1 MHLPSTPAR
10 IDNKTLWDLI
20 SQYVSV
26 YPRLKLSNSMVKAL
40 VKDGIKR
47 IKYEGLLDKV
57 REQTRPKLKAKS
69 GKKGKEN
76 E

>member
-1 MHLPSTPAR
+1 
-10 IDNKTLWDLI
+10 
-20 SQYVSV
+20 
-26 YPRLKLSNSMVKAL
+26 MVKAL